1 MESKEAAPAQ
11 SAFADPIGAGDVHAL
26 HLGCRRCLQPLGNA
40 MPSRC
45 PECGLAL
52 DPANPRSVCDL
63 RGRRHR
69 VELMVALAAGV
80 AAGGLLAFG
89 WWFGLLKHNQQ
100 WIPILNWVVPIVG
113 LAAVPAVLCA
123 RLPRVRL
130 AIAYA
135 IGSWSFVGWSLL
147 AIAIDQLWRGV
158 PISGLE
164 IDIRGTLLVGAPVV
178 ALLIAIGLGIGG
190 LLRVMLRPARP
201 RA

>member
-69 VELMVALAAGV
+69 VELMVAFTAGV
-80 AAGGLLAFG
+80 AVAGLLAFG
-89 WWFGLLKHNQQ
+89 WWFGLMKLNQ
-100 WIPILNWVVPIVG
+100 WMPMLNLIAPVVG
-113 LAAVPAVLCA
+113 LAVVPAVLCA
-123 RLPRVRL
+123 RFARVRP

-135 IGSWSFVGWSLL
+135 IGSWIFVGWSLL
-147 AIAIDQLWRGV
+147 AIAIDQLRQGV
-158 PISGLE
+158 PISGLK

-178 ALLIAIGLGIGG
+178 ALVIAIGLGIGG

>member
-69 VELMVALAAGV
+69 VELMVAFTAGV
-80 AAGGLLAFG
+80 AVAGLLAFG
-89 WWFGLLKHNQQ
+89 WWFGLMKLNQ
-100 WIPILNWVVPIVG
+100 WMPMLNLIAPVVG
-113 LAAVPAVLCA
+113 LAVVPAVLCA
-123 RLPRVRL
+123 RFARVRP

-147 AIAIDQLWRGV
+147 AIAVDQLWRGV

-178 ALLIAIGLGIGG
+178 ALVIAIGLGIGG
-190 LLRVMLRPARP
+190 LLRVMLRPAWP